1 MPLEDN
7 TMSDISIPGLSPTT
21 SKLVNDLLAAERIR
35 LTDMEKRVD
44 SLEKI
49 RIMWRDIYGDVGE
62 LKRSA
67 KSLYGFE
74 NPFSERIVQSSDSS
88 VVEASA
94 NRTAPLES
102 YPLIVKQI
110 AKADRFLSPSL
121 PKKYKMEAGKYSFLI
136 GNKTISVNYRGGSLE
151 DFAKRLTARGKGLI
165 KAATVQDTYDTRVLV
180 IEAIPTGIKNRLIF
194 QDKARE
200 FGLETGILRELPNL
214 DAKAEQDTATAR
226 PGESVLLKLNRTV
239 TTHEDLIL
247 EYSYRTIEHP
257 EIIPPAPPGPSWP
270 KAPEVNFRGLT
281 VTGPENSSILP
292 PDKSQSSSSE
302 KQDDW
307 AVFHAKGNQE
317 IRALPEITVSEN
329 LRVVQIPIEELP
341 RNLSEIQIN
350 NNNTH
355 RSIEIANVRVYNP
368 DVTGDTGPANPASL
382 ASDAIVDYK
391 GIEARRSSNTIDDL
405 LDNVSLKLKN
415 ASDKTIE
422 LKVEPDMETAKDA
435 LIRFVFSYNRLITRL
450 LVVTSDDDAIIDELS
465 YLDTEEKQALREQKK
480 QLRGNSSINRLKS
493 RIQNLVNDSYPT
505 SKSDNINLLAQI
517 GISTNASSGQTGGS
531 INFSKLRGYLEI
543 DEEILDKSLSDKI
556 NSLKDLF
563 GYDSDGDLVI
573 DSGIGYKM
581 DEYLDHYYNRNGI
594 LPGRISSVDGDIKE
608 VEEEIKD
615 YKVYLEE
622 YKDKLS
628 IQYGKMD
635 ATLQELERSSRA
647 LDNFGRRND
656 R

>member
-1 MPLEDN
+1 
-7 TMSDISIPGLSPTT
+7 MSDISIPGLSPTT
-21 SKLVNDLLAAERIR
+21 SKLVSDLLEAERIR

-44 SLEKI
+44 SLKNI
-49 RIMWRDIYGDVGE
+49 RLMWRDIYGDVGE
-62 LKRSA
+62 LQRSA

-74 NPFSERIVQSSDSS
+74 NPFSERVVQSSDSS

-94 NRTAPLES
+94 NRTAPLEN

-121 PKKYKMEAGKYSFLI
+121 PKKYKVEAGKYSFLI
-136 GNKTISVNYRGGSLE
+136 GDKTMSVNYRGGNLE
-151 DFAKRLTARGKGLI
+151 DFAKRLTARSKGLI
-165 KAATVQDTYDTRVLV
+165 KATTVQDTSETRVLV

-214 DAKAEQDTATAR
+214 DAKADQDTATAR

-247 EYSYRTIEHP
+247 EYSYRTMEHP
-257 EIIPPAPPGPSWP
+257 ETLPPAPPGPSWP

-292 PDKSQSSSSE
+292 PDKSQSSSIE

-307 AVFHAKGNQE
+307 TVFHAKGNQE
-317 IRALPEITVSEN
+317 TRALPEITVSKN
-329 LRVVQIPIEELP
+329 LRVVQIPIGELP

-350 NNNTH
+350 NKNTH

-368 DVTGDTGPANPASL
+368 DATGDTAPANPASL

-415 ASDKTIE
+415 ASDKTIY

-435 LIRFVFSYNRLITRL
+435 LIRFVFSYNKLITRL
-450 LVVTSDDDAIIDELS
+450 LVVTNDDDAIIDELS
-465 YLDTEEKQALREQKK
+465 YLDTEEKQALREQQK

-493 RIQNLVNDSYPT
+493 RIQNLVSNSYPT
-505 SKSDNINLLAQI
+505 SKSDNIQLLAQT
-517 GISTNASSGQTGGS
+517 GISTNASSGQTGGA
-531 INFSKLRGYLEI
+531 INFNKLRGYLEI
-543 DEEILDKSLSDKI
+543 DEEILDTSLLEKI
-556 NSLKDLF
+556 DSLKDLF

-581 DEYLDHYYNRNGI
+581 DEYLDNYYNQNGI
-594 LPGRISSVDGDIKE
+594 LPSRISSVDGDIKE

-628 IQYGKMD
+628 AQYGKMD